1 MLAEVKELLKN
12 IKPTDQQLAQIEH
25 SIEEAQSRKQLTL
38 KAFDSIVKGAVSKL
52 TALTTEKENLER
64 KILAKNKQLSKKS
77 SQLYQLRQSRERESR
92 QRSEEIRELERTAS
106 ALQDDVS
113 RLKERLV
120 ATDHQLNIERVK
132 HENDILKKSTEIST
146 IANQANQLEH
156 EKCMLNA
163 ELNRERKVVRTL
175 ESLYNEAEVSN
186 TALNRISGNLM
197 VS

>member
-1 MLAEVKELLKN
+1 MKN

-25 SIEEAQSRKQLTL
+25 SIEEVQSRKQLTL

-52 TALTTEKENLER
+52 TTLMAKKENLKR
-64 KILAKNKQLSKKS
+64 KILAKNKQLIKKS
-77 SQLYQLRQSRERESR
+77 SQLDQLRQCREQESR

-106 ALQDDVS
+106 ALRDDVS

-132 HENDILKKSTEIST
+132 HKNDIRKKSTEIST
-146 IANQANQLEH
+146 IANQANELEH
-156 EKCMLNA
+156 DKRMLNA
-163 ELNRERKVVRTL
+163 ELNRERTVVRTL

-186 TALNRISGNLM
+186 TALNQISGNLI